1 MDLSPFVA
9 ALGAVFFAE
18 MVGDRSLYAISS
30 LAWRYGAARVITGV
44 TVAYAM
50 KMAVA
55 VIVGHKLAELPSA
68 VVAAVSAAMFFVTA
82 AVLFFRRPRPKHET
96 REAAPF
102 GRAASVSFSA
112 IFFTEWADVGQLT
125 AAMLAARFGAPLL
138 VWSGATLAMMAKGA
152 IALLLALGVRSRI
165 RPDWL
170 RYGACAICIVL
181 GILAALR
188 VD

>member
-1 MDLSPFVA
+1 MDLSPLTVTF
-9 ALGAVFFAE
+9 GAVFLAE

-30 LAWRYGAARVITGV
+30 LAWRYGATRVVAGV
-44 TVAYAM
+44 TAAYAM

-55 VIVGHKLAELPSA
+55 VMIGRKLAELPPA
-68 VVAAVSAAMFFVTA
+68 VVAVVSALTFFATA
-82 AVLFFRRPRPKHET
+82 AVLFFKRSSTQPG
-96 REAAPF
+96 APEKTPF
-102 GRAASVSFSA
+102 ARAASVSFSA

-138 VWSGATLAMMAKGA
+138 VWSGATMAMMTKGA
-152 IALLLALGVRSRI
+152 IALVLALGVRTRI
-165 RPDWL
+165 RQEWL
-170 RYGACAICIVL
+170 RYGACVICVVL